1 MAGTDYKS
9 WCFFFDFLKN
19 NLTFFKF
26 PRVIS
31 RKMIFSAK
39 IPSKC
44 PLKLAISEG
53 IFHFCEKNLQKGV
66 GKYTFKSFIGRGTK
80 LFHNFSKSCPLLAL
94 QIQSKVSEGA
104 NKSKRKNDKNA
115 KKYHEFFASCQVI

>member
-1 MAGTDYKS
+1 MAGIDYKS

-53 IFHFCEKNLQKGV
+53 IFHFCEKNSQKRV
-66 GKYTFKSFIGRGTK
+66 GKYCFQRFIGRGTIIFQK
-80 LFHNFSKSCPLLAL
+80 FFKIMSVFVRPSTEYMKGLT
-94 QIQSKVSEGA
+94 KVKE
-104 NKSKRKNDKNA
+104 KMIKM
-115 KKYHEFFASCQVI
+115 